1 MPPPQTTTSKFGGT
15 RIPFNKLE
23 RLPPKVKFNELI
35 SIHRDGS
42 VRYFA
47 NEKHDEVLKNDDVLA
62 VVYNGTSGPRLPQ
75 VIVREG
81 FVFTQSV
88 FQKPVISLRGVI
100 ARYVDRSHFTA
111 SIFRSSDASLKPVGY
126 YKTIWATELGLR
138 AAL

>member
-1 MPPPQTTTSKFGGT
+1 MSKSPLSTSKFGGT
-15 RIPFNKLE
+15 RIPYNRVGDLHP
-23 RLPPKVKFNELI
+23 LKFNELV

-47 NEKHDEVLKNDDVLA
+47 NEKHEKVLEDNDVVA
-62 VVYNGTSGPRLPQ
+62 VVYNGVSGIRLPQ

-81 FVFTQSV
+81 FAFNQSV
-88 FQKPVISLRGVI
+88 FQKPVMSLRAVL

-111 SIFRSSDASLKPVGY
+111 SIYRSSDASLKPVGY